1 MWKLAEQEKN
11 FGFSIQGTL
20 DTVFVVLE
28 RYDFRQ
34 RIIEPTVVVAG
45 QEQPQEKLTTFFI
58 TDDRFNNLMNV
69 IPDFFSISGAA
80 LVGQWGTI
88 GQIRQRDFFYGTYS
102 FKATFDICFEDTC
115 INLDTTYIQINP
127 CDDWQE
133 PKQKYIDHEIEA
145 DLTRKLL
152 DGRFLASIENH
163 LPIATEAVIKIDSSF
178 SNLFSPKKEC
188 WKNESA

>member
-69 IPDFFSISGAA
+69 IPDFFFDLWCG
-80 LVGQWGTI
+80 VGGPVGYDRTN
-88 GQIRQRDFFYGTYS
+88 S
-102 FKATFDICFEDTC
+102 AT
-115 INLDTTYIQINP
+115 
-127 CDDWQE
+127 
-133 PKQKYIDHEIEA
+133 
-145 DLTRKLL
+145 
-152 DGRFLASIENH
+152 
-163 LPIATEAVIKIDSSF
+163 
-178 SNLFSPKKEC
+178 
-188 WKNESA
+188 